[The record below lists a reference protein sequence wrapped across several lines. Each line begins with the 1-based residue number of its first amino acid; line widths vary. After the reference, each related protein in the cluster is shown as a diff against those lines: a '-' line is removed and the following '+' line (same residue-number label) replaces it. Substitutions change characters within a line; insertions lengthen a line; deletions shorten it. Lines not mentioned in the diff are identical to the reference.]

1 MIEQIT
7 IMTLLAFLVFIVLG
21 IIWLK
26 DLFSTIILLG
36 VYSLTAAAIFVV
48 MDAVDVAFTE
58 AAVGAGISTI
68 LLLGA
73 LSLTE
78 YKQKPQGHN
87 NVIAIIFVVITGAL
101 LIYGSL
107 DITPYGS
114 INSPSYLHPLLSQW
128 FIEQSASET
137 GVPNIVTSVLASYR
151 GYDTLGET
159 VVVFT
164 AAVAVWSLI
173 GLRHVNNSKKDEK
186 IADESRQLEETKKKR
201 YRQRHVVL
209 QVISK
214 LLIPFIIL
222 FAFYVQF
229 HGDYGPGGGFQAGV
243 IFAAGFIL
251 HGLIF
256 GVKNTRE
263 ILSPR
268 TLRFA
273 MSIGV
278 LLYLLTGVAGILM
291 GGNFLDYNVLAHDSL
306 HGQHWGIFAV
316 ELGVGITVASVML
329 ILFYSFSLKPTT
341 TSSSG
346 SRLLSKTN
354 KHTLDNKG

>member
-7 IMTLLAFLVFIVLG
+7 IMVLLAFLVLIVLG

-26 DLFSTIILLG
+26 DLFSAVILLG
-36 VYSLTAAAIFVV
+36 MYSLTAAAIFVV

-78 YKQKPQGHN
+78 HKQKPQGHN
-87 NVIAIIFVVITGAL
+87 NIVAIIFVVITGAL

-107 DITPYGS
+107 DIAAYGALD
-114 INSPSYLHPLLSQW
+114 SPSYLHPLLSQW
-128 FIEQSASET
+128 FIEKSGAEI

-173 GLRHVNNSKKDEK
+173 GLRHVNNSKNDEK
-186 IADESRQLEETKKKR
+186 ETDTSRLAQEQAGKK

-209 QVISK
+209 QVMSK

-256 GVKNTRE
+256 GVHNTRE

-268 TLRFA
+268 VLRLA

-278 LLYLLTGVAGILM
+278 LLYLFTGIAGILM
-291 GGNFLDYNVLAHDSL
+291 GGNFLDYNVLAHDPL
-306 HGQHWGIFAV
+306 HGQHWGIFTV

-329 ILFYSFSLKPTT
+329 ILFYSFSLKPA
-341 TSSSG
+341 SSS
-346 SRLLSKTN
+346 SSESK
-354 KHTLDNKG
+354 G